1 LFLLRK
7 YLLHK
12 VCYKNIINSTNKQG
26 NTKGKAMLLHYIRQY
41 KALNKEALA
50 LADQASHTVDRQE
63 YELLK
68 VKAIRCLEKAKEYNA
83 LIRLC

>member
-1 LFLLRK
+1 
-7 YLLHK
+7 
-12 VCYKNIINSTNKQG
+12 
-26 NTKGKAMLLHYIRQY
+26 MLLHYIRQY

-68 VKAIRCLEKAKEYNA
+68 VKAIRCLEKAKEYND

>member
-1 LFLLRK
+1 MYFTSAK
-7 YLLHK
+7 YID
-12 VCYKNIINSTNKQG
+12 IIHSTNKQG

-50 LADQASHTVDRQE
+50 LAEQASHARNAQE
-63 YELLK
+63 YELLR
-68 VKAIRCLEKAKEYNA
+68 VKAFKCLKKAKEYNA

>member
-1 LFLLRK
+1 
-7 YLLHK
+7 
-12 VCYKNIINSTNKQG
+12 
-26 NTKGKAMLLHYIRQY
+26 MLLHYIRQY
-41 KALNKEALA
+41 KALHKEALQIA
-50 LADQASHTVDRQE
+50 EQASRVKNSQE

>member
-1 LFLLRK
+1 
-7 YLLHK
+7 
-12 VCYKNIINSTNKQG
+12 
-26 NTKGKAMLLHYIRQY
+26 MLLHYIRQY

-50 LADQASHTVDRQE
+50 LAEQASHTRNAQE

-83 LIRLC
+83 LIRMC

>member
-1 LFLLRK
+1 MYFTSEK
-7 YLLHK
+7 YID
-12 VCYKNIINSTNKQG
+12 IIHSTNKQG

-50 LADQASHTVDRQE
+50 LAEQASHTANRQE
-63 YELLK
+63 YELLRM
-68 VKAIRCLEKAKEYNA
+68 KAFKCLEKAKEYNA